1 MGDMARQAASLA
13 QAPYQF
19 KSTLVSESGKMLG
32 AFGQMGS
39 QFMDASRAEHQAKSA
54 REQSVADTEGDY
66 KQAAEKLIASYNDKM
81 SEMARTQSETMK
93 NIARMGG

>member
-1 MGDMARQAASLA
+1 MGEMARQAASLA

-19 KSTLVSESGKMLG
+19 GSTLVGESGKMIG
-32 AFGQMGS
+32 AGLQMGS

-66 KQAAEKLIASYNDKM
+66 KQAAEKLIASVLEKM
-81 SEMARTQSETMK
+81 GEMQRALSQTEG
-93 NIARMGG
+93 NIARMG